1 MAGLETYPL
10 KLNIKHNR
18 EDRNHQGSMSPSKRN
33 NLPKIQESY
42 RASDDESEDE
52 DINEAGGLDQ
62 EI

>member
-18 EDRNHQGSMSPSKRN
+18 EDRNHQGSMSLTKLN
-33 NLPKIQESY
+33 KLPKIQESH
-42 RASDDESEDE
+42 RVSDDESEDE